1 MLDYEKN
8 NVTFTFNT
16 HDRTPRTPMR
26 RHVKIL
32 WIVIAALFYGM
43 FTLIAVVASME
54 AHSPLPAL
62 LILLLALGMT
72 ALVAFIYSD
81 VNKAYVEIDGGQIH
95 VVDYYFGIK
104 REKILSS
111 SKIKSVKKTL
121 SSSILIPG
129 YRVRFGCYLLFRGE
143 NRKYLFKVLACP
155 ETETF
160 FREYTWSSFE

>member
-1 MLDYEKN
+1 MQDYEKN
-8 NVTFTFNT
+8 NVIFTFNT

-54 AHSPLPAL
+54 AHSLLPAL
-62 LILLLALGMT
+62 LLLLLMLGMT
-72 ALVAFIYSD
+72 ALVAFTYSD
-81 VNKAYVEIDGGQIH
+81 VTKAYVEIDGEQIH

-104 REKILSS
+104 REKTLSS
-111 SKIKSVKKTL
+111 SKIKSVEKTL
-121 SSSILIPG
+121 TILTPG
-129 YRVRFGCYLLFRGE
+129 YRMQFGCYLLFRGE
-143 NRKYLFKVLACP
+143 NRKYLFKIFACP

-160 FREYTWSSFE
+160 FREYTRSSFE